1 MSGLASELSRR
12 AGVLFVAGVF
22 ALAGFSALALAQGAK
37 KSESVVRAKVTAGK
51 PDADGKQVLTVTLIM
66 DKDWHTYANPVPKDF
81 PGEPTV
87 VVVSKAKADD
97 VAVEYPKGRIV
108 KDSMI
113 GDYYVYDDTVDIK
126 VTVKRPKNSPPAL
139 ELQVKVQACS
149 DKQCLLPSTLKLNVP

>member
-1 MSGLASELSRR
+1 MSRSFRSWSP
-12 AGVLFVAGVF
+12 VFVAGLF
-22 ALAGFSALALAQGAK
+22 AIAGLSALALAQGAK

-126 VTVKRPKNSPPAL
+126 ITVKRPKDSPPPL